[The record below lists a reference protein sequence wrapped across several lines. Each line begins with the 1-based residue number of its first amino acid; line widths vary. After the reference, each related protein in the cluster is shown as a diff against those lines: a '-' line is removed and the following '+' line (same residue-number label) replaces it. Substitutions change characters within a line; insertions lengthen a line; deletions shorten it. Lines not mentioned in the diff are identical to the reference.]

1 MVEYIKEELE
11 KLILEDKLSFEEI
24 GRMYG
29 VSGAAVKKAALRRGI
44 ELPQRRRINEKET
57 FGRGR
62 TKYEKGLCP
71 VCGKEFIKYPNKANI
86 FCSYHCQCEYEYKE
100 NIAKWKNGEISGATK
115 RYKVSTFVR
124 RYLLEKNNY
133 SCEECGCN
141 LKNKFTGLS
150 ILQIHHKDGNAA
162 NTKEENLEV
171 ICPNCHAMTENF
183 GSRNKNSVRKY
194 RKEDYKKFGY

>member
-1 MVEYIKEELE
+1 MPILSIE
-11 KLILEDKLSFEEI
+11 K
-24 GRMYG
+24 
-29 VSGAAVKKAALRRGI
+29 
-44 ELPQRRRINEKET
+44 RRRINEKET

-71 VCGKEFIKYPNKANI
+71 VCGKEFIKYPNKSNI
-86 FCSYHCQCEYEYKE
+86 FCSHHCQCEYKYKE

-115 RYKVSTFVR
+115 RYKISTFVR

-162 NTKEENLEV
+162 NAKEENHIH
-171 ICPNCHAMTENF
+171 ICTKTNKKGEINLNLVKYLINTCIDKKYPRQEWMVSYLLRLTIDEEYILFLTRKRSKNKQKQTY
-183 GSRNKNSVRKY
+183 RNKKR
-194 RKEDYKKFGY
+194 